1 MTDGYEEIYRTMIDS
16 AGGSGAAT
24 DGAAGSGEGGEEPRP
39 LKPVMSDLTASGRA
53 S

>member
-16 AGGSGAAT
+16 AGGSAAT
-24 DGAAGSGEGGEEPRP
+24 EGTAASDEDGDEPRP